1 MPEVHGGQTELDDT
15 TVADS
20 GVQLDALEL
29 EVFTGLLAL
38 LFEDEELDE
47 LELEAVEV
55 YHALAAEEL
64 ELRVSQRSSHHAR
77 CPISYLELL
86 ELELDLLAG
95 ATEYEL
101 EDEPGQLSLVEL
113 SAVATAA
120 RPPTRIAANFIVG
133 SVFGSVSSTG
143 RRGVGPG

>member
-29 EVFTGLLAL
+29 EVFTGLLVL
-38 LFEDEELDE
+38 LFEDAELDE

-64 ELRVSQRSSHHAR
+64 ELRVSQRSSQSRAL
-77 CPISYLELL
+77 S
-86 ELELDLLAG
+86 DLL
-95 ATEYEL
+95 
-101 EDEPGQLSLVEL
+101 P
-113 SAVATAA
+113 
-120 RPPTRIAANFIVG
+120 
-133 SVFGSVSSTG
+133 
-143 RRGVGPG
+143 